1 MAPRLGRIV
10 LSLTLGGL
18 ALAGGPGTRG
28 LHGAAAAAVS
38 SPNIVVLL
46 ADDLDVVSFQAAV
59 RAGFLPNITGLFASG
74 TTFRQSFVS
83 EALCSPS
90 RATFFT
96 GLYPH
101 NHRVAGNNGPHG
113 GFDNFYRDFG
123 DNNLALWMQAAGYRT
138 AHVGKFVN
146 GYEDGT
152 FVPRGWDDWQG
163 LVDPTTYRMYDYD
176 VSNNGHPVHYGH
188 RLVKDYQ
195 TDVLAGLAEDFVL
208 SSRAQGDTR
217 PLFLSL
223 APVPP
228 HRERD
233 DFDGIRPAPRHYL
246 TPRLPLPRPP
256 SFNEED
262 MSDKPGWMQ
271 KLAPVDE
278 AAMARLYNQRIA
290 SMRAVDDLLGRV
302 VAAVAAIGELER
314 TAFVFASDNGY
325 LLGKHRWEAKILL
338 YEEAI
343 RVPLMM
349 RVPGTAGPATVDEI
363 VLNNDLAPTIAALA
377 GATPGLAMDGRS
389 LLPLLDG
396 TAPAWRK
403 RFEVTFPPQVAGPAF
418 DDPGTEAAPTFVPVP
433 PFFAVRSGDDG
444 ILSDLI
450 YAETIALV
458 GSVVTDRELYD
469 LRAQKDPFQL
479 SSRHADPSYLSR
491 RLQLKQHLDALRT
504 CGNGTCE
511 ALEN

>member
-1 MAPRLGRIV
+1 MAQRPGRIV

-18 ALAGGPGTRG
+18 TLASG
-28 LHGAAAAAVS
+28 LGRTDLGARAAAAS
-38 SPNIVVLL
+38 PPNIVVLL

-59 RAGFLPNITGLFASG
+59 EAGFLPHITELFAPG
-74 TTFRQSFVS
+74 TRFRQSFVS
-83 EALCSPS
+83 EALCTPS

-101 NHRVAGNNGPHG
+101 NHGIAGNSGRHG
-113 GFDNFYRDFG
+113 GFDNFTRAFG
-123 DNNLALWMQAAGYRT
+123 DNNLAVWMQGAGYRT
-138 AHVGKFVN
+138 AHVGKYIN

-152 FVPRGWDDWQG
+152 VVPRGWDEWQG
-163 LVDPTTYRMYDYD
+163 LVDPTTYYMYGYD

-195 TDVLAGLAEDFVL
+195 TDVLAGLAVDFVRA
-208 SSRAQGDTR
+208 SRAQGDTR

-233 DFDGIRPAPRHYL
+233 GFDGIRPAPRHYL

-256 SFNEED
+256 SFNEAD

-271 KLAPVDE
+271 KLPPVDE
-278 AAMARLYNQRIA
+278 AAMAKLYNQRIA

-302 VAAVAAIGELER
+302 VDAVGAIGELER

-343 RVPLMM
+343 RVPMMM
-349 RVPGTAGPATVDEI
+349 RVPGLAGPAAVDEI
-363 VLNNDLAPTIAALA
+363 VLNNDIAPTVAALA
-377 GATPGLAMDGRS
+377 GAAPGLTMDGRS

-396 TAPAWRK
+396 TAAAWRK
-403 RFEVTFPPQVAGPAF
+403 RFEVTYPPQVAGPAL
-418 DDPGTEAAPTFVPVP
+418 DEAGPEAAPTFVPVP
-433 PFFAVRSGDDG
+433 PFFAVRTGADG
-444 ILSDLI
+444 NLSDLI

-469 LRAQKDPFQL
+469 LRPRIDPFQL
-479 SSRHADPSYLSR
+479 DSRHADLAYLSR
-491 RLQLKQHLDALRT
+491 RLQLKQHLDALRA
-504 CGNGTCE
+504 CGDGTCQ
-511 ALEN
+511 ALEE